1 MFLANSIHP
10 LLFIVI
16 ILAFFGLIALI
27 VFILRKHL
35 PNLRDDGEK
44 PVSKEEAAKEAAKE
58 ATEEANIRAIKN
70 MLRFG
75 VNKEQILTEYGEE
88 LYNLAVNSAK

>member
-44 PVSKEEAAKEAAKE
+44 PVSKEEAAKEALDRILVPIE
-58 ATEEANIRAIKN
+58 DNDE
-70 MLRFG
+70 
-75 VNKEQILTEYGEE
+75 NKEKKDSKENNEKSE
-88 LYNLAVNSAK
+88 

>member
-1 MFLANSIHP
+1 MYLANSIHP

-44 PVSKEEAAKEAAKE
+44 PVSKEEAAKEALDRILVPIEDNDESKE
-58 ATEEANIRAIKN
+58 KEDSKEENNEKS
-70 MLRFG
+70 
-75 VNKEQILTEYGEE
+75 E
-88 LYNLAVNSAK
+88 

>member
-16 ILAFFGLIALI
+16 ILAFFGLIALV

-35 PNLRDDGEK
+35 PSLRDDGEK
-44 PVSKEEAAKEAAKE
+44 PATKEEAAKEALDRILVPIE
-58 ATEEANIRAIKN
+58 DNDE
-70 MLRFG
+70 
-75 VNKEQILTEYGEE
+75 NKEKKDSTENNEKSE
-88 LYNLAVNSAK
+88 

>member
-35 PNLRDDGEK
+35 PILRDDGEK
-44 PVSKEEAAKEAAKE
+44 PATKEEAAKEALDRILVPIE
-58 ATEEANIRAIKN
+58 DNDE
-70 MLRFG
+70 
-75 VNKEQILTEYGEE
+75 NKEKEDSKENNE
-88 LYNLAVNSAK
+88 KSE

>member
-44 PVSKEEAAKEAAKE
+44 PVSKEEAAKEALDRILVPIEDNDEGKE
-58 ATEEANIRAIKN
+58 KEDSKEENNEKS
-70 MLRFG
+70 
-75 VNKEQILTEYGEE
+75 E
-88 LYNLAVNSAK
+88 

>member
-44 PVSKEEAAKEAAKE
+44 PVSKEEAAKEALDRILVPIEDNDESKE
-58 ATEEANIRAIKN
+58 KEDSKEENNEKS
-70 MLRFG
+70 
-75 VNKEQILTEYGEE
+75 E
-88 LYNLAVNSAK
+88 

>member
-16 ILAFFGLIALI
+16 ILAFFGLIALV

-35 PNLRDDGEK
+35 PSLRDDGEK
-44 PVSKEEAAKEAAKE
+44 PATKEEAAKEALDRILVPIVDNDE
-58 ATEEANIRAIKN
+58 
-70 MLRFG
+70 
-75 VNKEQILTEYGEE
+75 NKEKEDSKENNE
-88 LYNLAVNSAK
+88 KSE

>member
-44 PVSKEEAAKEAAKE
+44 PVSKEEAAKEALDRILVPIEDNDESKE
-58 ATEEANIRAIKN
+58 KEVSKEENNEKS
-70 MLRFG
+70 
-75 VNKEQILTEYGEE
+75 E
-88 LYNLAVNSAK
+88 

>member
-16 ILAFFGLIALI
+16 ILAFFGLIALV

-35 PNLRDDGEK
+35 PSLRDDGEK
-44 PVSKEEAAKEAAKE
+44 PATKEEAAKEALDRILVPIE
-58 ATEEANIRAIKN
+58 DNDE
-70 MLRFG
+70 
-75 VNKEQILTEYGEE
+75 NKEKKDSKENNEKSE
-88 LYNLAVNSAK
+88 

>member
-16 ILAFFGLIALI
+16 ILAFFGLIALV

-35 PNLRDDGEK
+35 PSLRDDGEK
-44 PVSKEEAAKEAAKE
+44 PVSKEEAAKEALDRILVPIEDNDESKE
-58 ATEEANIRAIKN
+58 KEDSKEENNEKS
-70 MLRFG
+70 
-75 VNKEQILTEYGEE
+75 E
-88 LYNLAVNSAK
+88 

>member
-44 PVSKEEAAKEAAKE
+44 PVSKEEAAKEALDRILVPIEYNDESKE
-58 ATEEANIRAIKN
+58 KEDSKEENNEKS
-70 MLRFG
+70 
-75 VNKEQILTEYGEE
+75 E
-88 LYNLAVNSAK
+88 